1 MLICKNERHVMV
13 NKPFSLN
20 DFKDKVKQ
28 FVKERDWEQFHSP
41 KNLSMDI
48 SIEAA
53 ELMELFLWCKSE
65 NSLTIFKEKE
75 QDVKDEVADIFMAL
89 LCFCNVTG
97 IDLEQAFLSKLKR
110 TAQKY
115 PVEKCKGKSTKYT
128 DL

>member
-1 MLICKNERHVMV
+1 MLICKNERHIMS
-13 NKPFSLN
+13 NKERSL
-20 DFKDKVKQ
+20 KDLHAKAKQ

-41 KNLSMDI
+41 KNLAMNI

-65 NSLTIFKEKE
+65 DSQKAYKEKE
-75 QDVKDEVADIFMAL
+75 QDVKDEIADVLLSI
-89 LCFCNVTG
+89 LCFCNATG

-110 TAQKY
+110 AAQKY